1 MPEPCKSCDKR
12 HIDFGG
18 CRCQAFHLTGHAEAT
33 DPACALAPTHTIVEE
48 ARREADAV
56 PTAAYRYRSLR
67 VVR

>member
-18 CRCQAFHLTGHAEAT
+18 CRCQAFHLTGDAGAT
-33 DPACALAPTHTIVEE
+33 DPACVLAPAHAVVEQ
-48 ARREADAV
+48 ARREADVV
-56 PTAAYRYRSLR
+56 PNAAYRYRSLR